1 MPAAPCFFL
10 IQLIPKTN
18 SGGSQ
23 RTHRSRVMARWIA
36 AGFSRGRSA
45 PDHRYDVIGLNP
57 QNMQMGRQGCLR
69 TGWYRGKDGRQIG
82 AYRLNAERL
91 FNPSANAP
99 KRSGPWRSAIK

>member
-1 MPAAPCFFL
+1 MTVGFGEPLQTDDAAVVMPAAPCFFL
-10 IQLIPKTN
+10 ILLIPKTN

-69 TGWYRGKDGRQIG
+69 TGWYRGKDGR
-82 AYRLNAERL
+82 
-91 FNPSANAP
+91 
-99 KRSGPWRSAIK
+99 RSAPTA